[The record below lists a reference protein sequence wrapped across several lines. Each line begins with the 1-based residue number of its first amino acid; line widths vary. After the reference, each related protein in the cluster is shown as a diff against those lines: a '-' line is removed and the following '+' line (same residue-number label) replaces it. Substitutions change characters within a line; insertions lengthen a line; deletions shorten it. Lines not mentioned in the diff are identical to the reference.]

1 MGTVAGPLIGTLALL
16 GCEEWLKSLT
26 EHWPLILGP
35 LIVLVVLLARRGLLG
50 LLGATGEAEARA

>member
-1 MGTVAGPLIGTLALL
+1 LL